1 MNYKENCH
9 VSIDI
14 PFMPEKP
21 LIRFCIYK
29 SNEILCLNWCLLTIS
44 GVAEYVAHVKYCIH

>member
-29 SNEILCLNWCLLTIS
+29 SNENSVFELVFVDDFRCS
-44 GVAEYVAHVKYCIH
+44 